1 MRERKERGTVG
12 RGRKR
17 DGSLLGGPSH
27 HLMTVVL
34 LNPAAGFWCPYKLS
48 FFFPTTT
55 MASGGHRRC
64 LPCHVMALQ
73 MWWGNFFNSQGK
85 KQMRQIQREGHNTVL
100 VSFSQ
105 LLYLTAAI
113 KSLFE
118 KPEKKKKLNA
128 SDFLRD
134 VSVCRSLC
142 TTSNASCI
150 CMQVF
155 KSDL

>member
-1 MRERKERGTVG
+1 MG
-12 RGRKR
+12 RGWKR
-17 DGSLLGGPSH
+17 DVSLLGGQSH
-27 HLMTVVL
+27 HLMTVAL
-34 LNPAAGFWCPYKLS
+34 LNPAAGFWCPHKLS

-85 KQMRQIQREGHNTVL
+85 KRKCQIQSEGHNTVL

-113 KSLFE
+113 KSLAYM
-118 KPEKKKKLNA
+118 KNLKKEIECIRLFKGWLCL
-128 SDFLRD
+128 SF
-134 VSVCRSLC
+134 SLYY
-142 TTSNASCI
+142 NIYASCI